1 MQNPINFKLRPT
13 SIDDAPIFYSVIDRT
28 MRQFIMTTWGRWDEA
43 RVQSEALADSTSPNS
58 QVIQVGEMAAGVLM
72 VERLPT
78 HIQLV
83 QIYLLPE
90 YQKLGIGTALLKNL
104 ITEAKQSQIP
114 IRLKVMAINPAKLFY
129 EKLGFIVVSETPEFF
144 SMETIST

>member
-1 MQNPINFKLRPT
+1 
-13 SIDDAPIFYSVIDRT
+13 
-28 MRQFIMTTWGRWDEA
+28 
-43 RVQSEALADSTSPNS
+43 
-58 QVIQVGEMAAGVLM
+58 M

-90 YQKLGIGTALLKNL
+90 HQKLGIRTALLQNL

-114 IRLKVMAINPAKLFY
+114 VRLKVMAVNSAKLFY
-129 EKLGFIVVSETPEFF
+129 EKLGFIVTA
-144 SMETIST
+144 